1 MDHGPAVQY
10 DEREEL
16 KDYKQKLGLKLFYV
30 YALFYAVFVILNAV
44 FPAMVENV
52 VFLGLNLAIIY
63 GISLII
69 VAILLG
75 LVYNAFC
82 TKKETEFES
91 GKKTEGESK

>member
-10 DEREEL
+10 DESEEL
-16 KDYKQKLGLKLFYV
+16 KDYKQKLGLKLFYI

-44 FPAMVENV
+44 FPSMMENV
-52 VFLGLNLAIIY
+52 IFLGLNLAIVY
-63 GISLII
+63 GFSLII

-82 TKKETEFES
+82 TKKENEYEATNR
-91 GKKTEGESK
+91 EGDTK